1 MVTTSPTVVAKNQI
15 NLSVEAI
22 LIEEHE
28 NSLKKT
34 SESTENEKK
43 PQIEKNV
50 ATKPIEMCYSIE
62 INCSDTW
69 QIKFFGQNPSSG
81 FKINTDRQNIH
92 RILSALLVQSKQADW
107 GIDFNAKWLNKTLK

>member
-1 MVTTSPTVVAKNQI
+1 
-15 NLSVEAI
+15 
-22 LIEEHE
+22 
-28 NSLKKT
+28 
-34 SESTENEKK
+34 
-43 PQIEKNV
+43 
-50 ATKPIEMCYSIE
+50 MCYSIE